1 MLVNRVGDL
10 GIVLGML
17 VILREYGSLEFSAV
31 FGCLTVMEGKGG
43 ITLVCLLLFWGVIG
57 KSAQLGLHS

>member
-17 VILREYGSLEFSAV
+17 VILREYGSLEIFSGIWV
-31 FGCLTVMEGKGG
+31 FNGNGRKGG
-43 ITLVCLLLFWGVIG
+43 YNAGVFYYYFG
-57 KSAQLGLHS
+57 G